1 MEKRRRIAG
10 KGAARVCSNHRS
22 LLSTQHHGCAP
33 RLPWST
39 NGTLLI
45 LSLSSFFF
53 FPNLN
58 NSPFLLFDY
67 SFKSQLEEI
76 RQKRA
81 AERLI
86 KASSGPDLTQPSFHN
101 GSHHL
106 SLSLIIKLSFF
117 LKKKYLYFLCT
128 DFVGMKKSESGNR
141 LTEVGKIICKS
152 FQFEEISSAL
162 VFDWLHLFFLIGVPG
177 RC

>member
-1 MEKRRRIAG
+1 MLNYLKYNLGWRRGEESQGKEQPEFVQIIAL
-10 KGAARVCSNHRS
+10 CSLPNTMDAHHAS
-22 LLSTQHHGCAP
+22 LGRRTVLF
-33 RLPWST
+33 
-39 NGTLLI
+39 
-45 LSLSSFFF
+45 SSYRFLHFFF
-53 FPNLN
+53 FFLNLN
-58 NSPFLLFDY
+58 NPPFLLCDY

-117 LKKKYLYFLCT
+117 LKKKY
-128 DFVGMKKSESGNR
+128 
-141 LTEVGKIICKS
+141 
-152 FQFEEISSAL
+152 
-162 VFDWLHLFFLIGVPG
+162 FFFCAQILLE
-177 RC
+177 